1 MDGCPGT
8 CKLTVDINIPFGVES
23 FAVCKHRARGAA
35 HRCGFAHPP
44 RSWRLTRFDGATP
57 NTKKRRPLRTP
68 VLAFRAVYTY
78 ARTCVRPPYARR
90 ISLPRSL
97 PLPPFSHSVWNTF
110 YAKYILRVSPMRLL
124 YLSATGSLVGF
135 SVNLPS
141 LCLSRSLSLSRAR
154 DVFNT
159 ELRPRSSLA
168 LSCRTKLDI
177 KLRLFVIPLQRFLR
191 RLLCRRIIF
200 VLVTRRAPAASDR
213 SL

>member
-57 NTKKRRPLRTP
+57 NTKKRRPLRTCP
-68 VLAFRAVYTY
+68 GLSRRIYVH
-78 ARTCVRPPYARR
+78 ARTCVRPVCTADISPALSPLSPLSLSLRMEYVLCKIYTPRKPYASPL
-90 ISLPRSL
+90 SLGYGFSCWIFSQSSL
-97 PLPPFSHSVWNTF
+97 PL
-110 YAKYILRVSPMRLL
+110 
-124 YLSATGSLVGF
+124 SL
-135 SVNLPS
+135 
-141 LCLSRSLSLSRAR
+141 SLSLSRA

-159 ELRPRSSLA
+159 EPRPRSSLA

-200 VLVTRRAPAASDR
+200 VLVTRRASAASDR